1 MNVFVQSLLGN
12 GCNSHRYRRHKSTTL
27 RSLSLPIRIMRS
39 ESNYSILIC
48 DFIFIIIILT
58 PHFVSRNVLNRFYLY
73 QCHDENLSDYREP
86 LTIKLVC
93 TD

>member
-1 MNVFVQSLLGN
+1 MVVILIVIVDINRLHCVLF
-12 GCNSHRYRRHKSTTL
+12 HF
-27 RSLSLPIRIMRS
+27 IMRS
-39 ESNYSILIC
+39 KSNYSILIC